1 MVRVGE
7 QHHFEWNVRSLPHL
21 RDRKGVGWMHIVVH
35 HSVQQQHPALES
47 RCKFD
52 CASSVIA
59 FGILLGS
66 AHGAFRIDGVVLA
79 PVRGRCTGNCYL
91 ESLRVTKHGHQCHV
105 SAVTMT
111 HDRHAFGINVR
122 ALAEFLYQLRLI
134 INISATKLHVGGIFK
149 CLAPS
154 GSAAI
159 VHLGNQDAQFRLR
172 FVTSKARRDGGNQ
185 RTTVSINH

>member
-1 MVRVGE
+1 
-7 QHHFEWNVRSLPHL
+7 
-21 RDRKGVGWMHIVVH
+21 MHIVVH

-47 RCKFD
+47 RCKLH
-52 CASSVIA
+52 CTSGVIA
-59 FGILLGS
+59 FGIFLGS

-122 ALAEFLYQLRLI
+122 ALAEFFHQLRLI
-134 INISATKLHVGGIFK
+134 INIRATKFHVGGIFK

-154 GSAAI
+154 RGAAI
-159 VHLGNQDAQFRLR
+159 VHLGNQYAQFRLR
-172 FVTSKARRDGGNQ
+172 FVTSKAR
-185 RTTVSINH
+185 